1 VGLADNDKI
10 GEIVLELTDKGVFA
24 AVRVIH
30 SINKI
35 SRGLGVEF
43 CVSDIRQ
50 SQEWRC
56 GNRAK
61 IGLNPLRTIT
71 PEVRSGMRASA

>member
-1 VGLADNDKI
+1 MSDYKFETLQLHVGQEQGHGRK
-10 GEIVLELTDKGVFA
+10 
-24 AVRVIH
+24 
-30 SINKI
+30 
-35 SRGLGVEF
+35 F